1 MEKFAA
7 EAIAMMPDLEK
18 NAAMTDAMLDK
29 TAADAKLSTERA
41 IERMLRLVERKRALC
56 ALAGVCCRTA
66 CVMTQP
72 YFKIMRGRTAG
83 QTEESLA
90 AETGVCRSTVHSCH
104 ARALEKCVWVLGA
117 MKRAGY
123 DFSVFASLGL
133 RFPSNA

>member
-56 ALAGVCCRTA
+56 ALAEVCRRMTS
-66 CVMTQP
+66 VMTERELR
-72 YFKIMRGRTAG
+72 IIRGRTAG

-133 RFPSNA
+133 RFPSNV

>member
-18 NAAMTDAMLDK
+18 NAAVTDAMLDK

-41 IERMLRLVERKRALC
+41 IERMLRLIDRKRALC
-56 ALAGVCCRTA
+56 SLAEVCRRMTS
-66 CVMTQP
+66 VMTERER
-72 YFKIMRGRTAG
+72 KILFGRTAG

-90 AETGVCRSTVHSCH
+90 AETGVCRSTVHSCYT
-104 ARALEKCVWVLGA
+104 RALEKCVWVLGA

-123 DFSVFASLGL
+123 DFTVFAALGL